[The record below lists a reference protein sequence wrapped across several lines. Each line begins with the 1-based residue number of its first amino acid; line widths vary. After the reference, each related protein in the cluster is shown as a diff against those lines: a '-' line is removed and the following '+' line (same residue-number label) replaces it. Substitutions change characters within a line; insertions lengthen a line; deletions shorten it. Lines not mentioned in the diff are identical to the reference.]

1 MFRKTFICVA
11 GVVAGVSAGAYS
23 SGFFN
28 EENVVTTM
36 YNQALDSMGLET
48 QDSATMSDGMIK
60 DGMAGK
66 SEGDSFISAGVSSLG
81 ASIDNQSVTDNSG
94 ETDPLFDDVPDS
106 DSNSL
111 AQESLDA
118 RRTSRTPK
126 IKRLDEDDVAAATEN
141 RNEEEEVARLARE
154 AEAALKEAA
163 MKKAELERRQA
174 ELERQMAEKKKIK
187 EEQARARAKQ
197 ARIEAE
203 QARIKAEQDRIKAEW
218 EQAQVV
224 VETRFSKEVYES
236 STGEKLN
243 YRKLVPNESK
253 KDKLLPLVLFLHGK
267 GERGDDN
274 QTQLKHGLKLFA
286 ADEGMKRFPAIV
298 IAPQC
303 PADDFWATTVEQK
316 DTTPEMDP
324 QPTTSMRLV
333 IELLDSML
341 LNESVDPDR
350 VYVTGLSMGGFGT
363 FDLIAR
369 RPTLFAAA
377 APLCGGGDPS
387 ASKIRRLLSMPMW
400 VVHGTDDKTININRS
415 REMVYALESAGASPR
430 YSELS
435 GFGHNIWDATY
446 GDIELYNWMFSQS
459 KSRAA
464 SRRPRQSQVRK
475 PRSTGAASAKPT
487 LASRKPAVRQPASVV
502 SRKPTPQLRRPTPQ
516 VKRPSASAATAD
528 ALLGQWKVLAASQ
541 KGKQASKK
549 ALDTMSV
556 TFESDQFVIEMGGR
570 QEVAKFKL
578 SNSENT
584 QQINILSDREGVE
597 ESAGIYKLS
606 GDKLIICWGEPG
618 RPRPKRFV
626 NLTNVKSLVL
636 ERQ

>member
-1 MFRKTFICVA
+1 MFRKTFICAA
-11 GVVAGVSAGAYS
+11 GIIAGVSAGAYS

-28 EENVVTTM
+28 EGNVVTTM
-36 YNQALDSMGLET
+36 YNQAIESMGLET
-48 QDSATMSDGMIK
+48 QDGASMSDGMIK

-66 SEGDSFISAGVSSLG
+66 SHVESFISAGASSSG
-81 ASIDNQSVTDNSG
+81 TGIDNQSITDSIG
-94 ETDPLFDDVPDS
+94 ETDPLFDDAYDS
-106 DSNSL
+106 DNTSL
-111 AQESLDA
+111 AQEPLESSGI
-118 RRTSRTPK
+118 SRAPK
-126 IKRLDEDDVAAATEN
+126 IKRLDEKDVAAAIEN
-141 RNEEEEVARLARE
+141 RNDEEAVARLAKE
-154 AEAALKEAA
+154 AEAAFKEAA
-163 MKKAELERRQA
+163 LKKAEFERRQA
-174 ELERQMAEKKKIK
+174 DLERQMAEEKKLR
-187 EEQARARAKQ
+187 EEQARIKAKQARIEAEQ

-203 QARIKAEQDRIKAEW
+203 QARIKAEW
-218 EQAQVV
+218 ERAQVL

-243 YRKLVPNESK
+243 YRKLVPKKSSK
-253 KDKLLPLVLFLHGK
+253 AKLVPLVLFLHGK

-316 DTTPEMDP
+316 DTTPEMDL
-324 QPTTSMRLV
+324 QPTPSMRLV

-387 ASKIRRLLSMPMW
+387 LSKIRRILRMPMW
-400 VVHGTDDKTININRS
+400 VVHGTEDETVNINRS

-446 GDIELYNWMFSQS
+446 GDIELYNWMFRQS
-459 KSRAA
+459 KRKPA
-464 SRRPRQSQVRK
+464 SLRPRKSQARK
-475 PRSTGAASAKPT
+475 PRSTGAAAAKPT

-502 SRKPTPQLRRPTPQ
+502 SRKPTPQ
-516 VKRPSASAATAD
+516 VKRPSAATANAED
-528 ALLGQWKVLAASQ
+528 LLGEWKVLAASQ

-549 ALDTMSV
+549 ALDKMSV
-556 TFESDQFVIEMGGR
+556 TFESDQFVIQMDGR
-570 QEVAKFKL
+570 QEIAKFKL

-584 QQINILSDREGVE
+584 QQINILSNREGVE
-597 ESAGIYKLS
+597 ESAGIYELS

-626 NLTNVKSLVL
+626 NFMNVKSLVL
-636 ERQ
+636 ERP

>member
-11 GVVAGVSAGAYS
+11 GVIAGVSAGAYS

-36 YNQALDSMGLET
+36 YNQALDQMGLET
-48 QDSATMSDGMIK
+48 HDNDLISDGMIK

-66 SEGDSFISAGVSSLG
+66 SESGSLVSAGIASSGPDIDSQTVAG
-81 ASIDNQSVTDNSG
+81 AFGGLSASPSASLIPNSA
-94 ETDPLFDDVPDS
+94 DS
-106 DSNSL
+106 GGKSL
-111 AQESLDA
+111 AQELLEA
-118 RRTSRTPK
+118 NRPSRSPK
-126 IKRLDEDDVAAATEN
+126 IKRLDIEELAVGIESTNEKESVAN
-141 RNEEEEVARLARE
+141 LAKE

-163 MKKAELERRQA
+163 LKKAELERRKAALDRKLAQ
-174 ELERQMAEKKKIK
+174 EKKIK
-187 EEQARARAKQ
+187 
-197 ARIEAE
+197 AE
-203 QARIKAEQDRIKAEW
+203 QARIKAEEARIKAEEARIQAEL
-218 EQAQVV
+218 EQAQAL
-224 VETRFSKEVYES
+224 VEARFSKEVYES

-243 YRKLVPNESK
+243 YRKLVPNKSQ

-274 QTQLKHGLKLFA
+274 QAQLKHGLKLFA

-303 PADDFWATTVEQK
+303 PVDQYWSTTAEQK
-316 DTTPEMDP
+316 DTTPKMDP
-324 QPTTSMRLV
+324 QPTPSMRLV

-377 APLCGGGDPS
+377 VPLCGGGDPS
-387 ASKIRRLLSMPMW
+387 PAKIRRLLRMPMW
-400 VVHGTDDKTININRS
+400 VVHGTEDESISINRS
-415 REMVYALESAGASPR
+415 REMVRALETAGAAPR
-430 YSELS
+430 YSELE

-446 GDIELYNWMFSQS
+446 GDVELYNWMFSQS
-459 KSRAA
+459 KTGVTN
-464 SRRPRQSQVRK
+464 RRPNQSQVRK
-475 PRSTGAASAKPT
+475 RNAVAAKKPV
-487 LASRKPAVRQPASVV
+487 SRQPATRV
-502 SRKPTPQLRRPTPQ
+502 SRRPTPQ
-516 VKRPSASAATAD
+516 VKRPTAIRPNAN
-528 ALLGQWKVLAASQ
+528 ALLGEWKVLAASQ
-541 KGKQASKK
+541 KGKQASKE
-549 ALDTMSV
+549 ALDKMSV
-556 TFESDQFVIEMGGR
+556 TFESDQFVIQVDDR

-578 SNSENT
+578 GRSKNS
-584 QQINILSDREGVE
+584 QLINIMSNGDGGK
-597 ESAGIYKLS
+597 ESAGIYELN

-618 RPRPKRFV
+618 RPRPTRFV
-626 NLTNVKSLVL
+626 NFMNVKSLVL